1 MRIESPLASMSKKI
15 LLIATIVL
23 SPLSVLCD
31 PLTLKKA
38 KSLALKN
45 ASQIKAKKHEIEK
58 AHELYRSSLSN
69 FFPKIQ
75 TTFDYQVWDEAIT
88 FKMDVPPEFQQY
100 FPSGVSGGVVRP
112 RYMYQFGLSIV
123 EPITNL
129 YQVYLSTRLQRLGG
143 DIAKVSLKIQERETI
158 LVVTQAFLEALRLQ
172 KRLSSLELFIESARK
187 HLEKAQNL
195 EAQGLLKRDDITRVQ
210 VEIASLEQNKTLAL
224 AGLEIAMFSLRLLTG
239 VESLSVNDLVEVS
252 KDCPKIDISLEEAIQ
267 KAIQNREEAIQARLS
282 LELARAKRFLKVFD
296 FVPQS
301 SAVWNYSRTTPTE
314 FTKDS
319 QWFFAI
325 NVSFPIFEWGRSFF
339 EYRASKAEESMA
351 RAVVAEVEDMVK
363 LEVQQ
368 SYLQAKALLE
378 NVRKAE
384 VMVKYAKES
393 LETLESRFAQGVA
406 TTLDL
411 LNARASLLDAEA
423 MLVDATY
430 GYLLELERFWA
441 RVGEVRR

>member
-31 PLTLKKA
+31 PLTLEKA

-58 AHELYRSSLSN
+58 AHELYRSSLSH

>member
-1 MRIESPLASMSKKI
+1 MRIGSPIVSISKKT
-15 LLIATIVL
+15 LFIAAIVL
-23 SPLSVLCD
+23 SPMSVLCD
-31 PLTLKKA
+31 PLTLEQA

-45 ASQIKAKKHEIEK
+45 ASRIKAKKHEIEK
-58 AHELYRSSLSN
+58 ANELYRSSLSN

-88 FKMDVPPEFQQY
+88 FKIDVPPEFQQY
-100 FPSGVSGGVVRP
+100 FPSGVGGGVVRP

-158 LVVTQAFLEALRLQ
+158 LAVTQAFLEALRLQ
-172 KRLSSLELFIESARK
+172 KRLSSLELFIETAHK

-195 EAQGLLKRDDITRVQ
+195 EAQGLLKRDDVTRVQ

-363 LEVQQ
+363 SEVQQ

-430 GYLLELERFWA
+430 GCLLELERFWA

>member
-1 MRIESPLASMSKKI
+1 VRIESPLASMSKKI

>member
-1 MRIESPLASMSKKI
+1 MRIGSPIVSISKKT
-15 LLIATIVL
+15 LFIAAIVL
-23 SPLSVLCD
+23 SPMSVLCD
-31 PLTLKKA
+31 PLTLEEA

-45 ASQIKAKKHEIEK
+45 ASRIKAKKHEIEK
-58 AHELYRSSLSN
+58 ANELYRSSLSN

-88 FKMDVPPEFQQY
+88 FKIDVPPEFQQY
-100 FPSGVSGGVVRP
+100 FPSGVGGGVVRP
-112 RYMYQFGLSIV
+112 RYMYQFGLSVV

-158 LVVTQAFLEALRLQ
+158 LAVTQAFLEALRLQ
-172 KRLSSLELFIESARK
+172 KRLSSLELFIETAHK

-195 EAQGLLKRDDITRVQ
+195 EAQGLLKRDDVTRVQ

>member
-1 MRIESPLASMSKKI
+1 MSKKI
-15 LLIATIVL
+15 LLIAAIVL

-31 PLTLKKA
+31 PLTLEEA

-45 ASQIKAKKHEIEK
+45 ASRIKAKKHEIEK

-88 FKMDVPPEFQQY
+88 FKIDVPPEFQQY

-158 LVVTQAFLEALRLQ
+158 LAVTQAFLEALRLQ